1 MSGTYAVV
9 VIELR
14 SEPTPGTFR
23 PVRIQIGIDWG
34 DVDLV
39 NLWLDRLE
47 RHRII
52 TPTSIRDWEHPQ
64 EEPEPEHEPEPDGE
78 VDPAGLELQLRG
90 VRERRW
96 SRAMGEL
103 LARAEAA
110 EAKLLELGS
119 KGGTCSP
126 VSTPRSVVDGD
137 GEVDPVIASL
147 AGKHGVDPAFL
158 EQYLEKIANSPD
170 ILDPDADPEE

>member
-23 PVRIQIGIDWG
+23 PVRIQIGIDSG

-47 RHRII
+47 RHRIV
-52 TPTSIRDWEHPQ
+52 TPTRVREWEHPQ
-64 EEPEPEHEPEPDGE
+64 EEQEAEAEAEPDGE

-96 SRAMGEL
+96 SREMEKL
-103 LARAEAA
+103 IVRAEAA
-110 EAKLLELGS
+110 EAKVLELETQGD
-119 KGGTCSP
+119 TCSP
-126 VSTPRSVVDGD
+126 VSTLRSVVDGD